1 MSRAGKLGA
10 AVVVGAV
17 VYALI
22 GGEYGTWDWLE
33 LRDQERSERAR
44 IDSLTVEVDSL
55 KAFAKRLETDR
66 RLQERLARENFG
78 MIRKGE
84 FLYRLEPDTLPAP

>member
-1 MSRAGKLGA
+1 MSRAGQLGA
-10 AVVVGAV
+10 VVLCGAV
-17 VYALI
+17 VYALL
-22 GGEYGTWDWLE
+22 GGEYGTGDWLE
-33 LRDQERSERAR
+33 LRQQERAERLL

-84 FLYRLEPDTLPAP
+84 FLYRLEPDTLDSP